1 MGLDGAGDVPKLE
14 VTDHRARLVLQRPD
28 KRNRLEPA
36 DLEQI
41 ISHLEKIENNPSIR
55 VVTLEAEGPSWCSG
69 YHLGALAEGE
79 RPQVDF
85 GDVCDALAEVKV
97 PTIAVLGGNVHGGG
111 TDLAIACDLRVG
123 SKEIVLGMPAARIGI
138 QYYATG
144 LQRFV
149 QRVGA
154 AATKRIFLTSETIAA
169 DELLRV
175 GYLTEVVNQS
185 ELDSRIEE
193 LCSTIAELSPNAVKL
208 TKLAIDNLAGAA
220 PDLQAAQDNHLA
232 SLKSADHRE
241 AMQAIKEKRSPRFL
255 DGDKARDE

>member
-1 MGLDGAGDVPKLE
+1 MGLHGAGDVPKLE
-14 VTDHRARLVLQRPD
+14 VIGHRARLVLQRPD

-41 ISHLEKIENNPSIR
+41 ISHLQEIQNNSSIR

-79 RPQVDF
+79 RPQFDF

-123 SKEIVLGMPAARIGI
+123 SQEIVLGMPAARIGI

-149 QRVGA
+149 QRVERRPLSA
-154 AATKRIFLTSETIAA
+154 FSSRRKQLLQMSYSEWVT
-169 DELLRV
+169 
-175 GYLTEVVNQS
+175 
-185 ELDSRIEE
+185 
-193 LCSTIAELSPNAVKL
+193 
-208 TKLAIDNLAGAA
+208 
-220 PDLQAAQDNHLA
+220 
-232 SLKSADHRE
+232 
-241 AMQAIKEKRSPRFL
+241 
-255 DGDKARDE
+255 